1 MHRSLFKTECKHNIL
16 VQYEVVSNYFFDKI
30 PFLLSN
36 TVNYSPRHG
45 DRKQISPWMK
55 SIFNQKP

>member
-1 MHRSLFKTECKHNIL
+1 MHRSLFKTECKHNII
-16 VQYEVVSNYFFDKI
+16 VQYEVVSNKI